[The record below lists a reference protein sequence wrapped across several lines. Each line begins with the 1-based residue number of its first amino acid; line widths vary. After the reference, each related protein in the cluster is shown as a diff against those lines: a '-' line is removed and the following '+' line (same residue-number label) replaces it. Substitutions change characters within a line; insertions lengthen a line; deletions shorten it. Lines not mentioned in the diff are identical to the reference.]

1 MFNSIRYRFITI
13 YFLLVFI
20 SMSIVGAFIINRLES
35 TQIDSISSQMEQ
47 TLSSIE
53 STSEFLT
60 DGNWEESKTEIDS
73 TLRAWRLSQNDSI
86 YAISSDEISPKIIS
100 STSKNIAAGKSAL
113 YYKSIEPS
121 LVFKALEGKSAD
133 TIIIGQTKNLNEKHM
148 AKPVFSSDGNIKGIL
163 YMSSNLAP
171 VYNIV
176 EEAKIILTYATAIAL
191 LITTILGYIIA
202 KSITEPISAL
212 TKKASAMAKGDFN
225 QTVEVKSDDEIGN
238 LGTMFNYLTEEL
250 KTTISQMN
258 LEKSKLNTIFDYMAE
273 GVIAIDRQGFLIHAN
288 PIARNI
294 LDLDSNYTKNKINL
308 GDLNIFNI
316 NYADQNTLK
325 GESQIEIKESF
336 YKIKFAPYKKN
347 DRVNL
352 GLIVV
357 LQDITKEHTLDNL
370 RKEFVA
376 NVSHELKT
384 PITTIKSYSETL
396 LEDENLNN
404 YTKKFLSIINRENN
418 RMSRLVS
425 DLLQLSNLDYSS
437 YKFNYEEID
446 TYEIINQVLESL
458 HVLIK
463 NKNHKILL
471 DISMDVK
478 NILAD
483 RHGLDQVLMNVISN
497 AIKYTDDSG
506 TIKISASSNLFYVK
520 IIIEDNGIGIPKEDI
535 NRIFER
541 FYRVEKSRSR
551 QMGGTG
557 LGLSIAKEMTESMGG
572 SLTLE
577 SEFNV
582 GTKIT
587 LTLRAY

>member
-294 LDLDSNYTKNKINL
+294 LDLDSNYTRNKINL

-404 YTKKFLSIINRENN
+404 YTKNFLSIINRENN